1 MPTRI
6 QVALA
11 RSFELVDE
19 VLIDGLVNAVAI
31 GAIALGE
38 MLRHALG
45 RQVQTYLW
53 VAMAFLVGF
62 GIWYILR
69 VPETLLGVFGVFR
82 R

>member
-6 QVALA
+6 QTALS

-19 VLIDGLVNAVAI
+19 VILDGMVN
-31 GAIALGE
+31 AIALGAIATGE
-38 MLRHALG
+38 ALRHALR

-53 VAMAFLVGF
+53 VAMAFMVGF

-69 VPETLLGVFGVFR
+69 VPETLLGVFGAFR